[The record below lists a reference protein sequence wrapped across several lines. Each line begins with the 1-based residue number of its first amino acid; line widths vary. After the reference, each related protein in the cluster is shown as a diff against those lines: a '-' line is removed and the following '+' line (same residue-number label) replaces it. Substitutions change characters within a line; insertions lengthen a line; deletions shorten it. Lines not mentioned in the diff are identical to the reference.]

1 MARVEAEPGGPRRSG
16 RRPAGSG
23 TREAILDAA
32 RAAFTQRGY
41 DGASIRQIARE
52 ASVDPA
58 LVHHYFGTKQ
68 GVFTEAMHFPFDPS
82 VLVPEVLAGD
92 RSQIGERLA
101 RLFLTIWEDEQARG
115 PIVALIR
122 SAVTNEQAAT
132 MLREFVSEALVA
144 RVAREL
150 DAPDAALRPPLVAA
164 QLVGLA
170 LLRYVIKLEP
180 LASADPETL
189 VAAVAPTVQRYLTG
203 DLGPG

>member
-1 MARVEAEPGGPRRSG
+1 MARVETEPGGPRRSG
-16 RRPAGSG
+16 RRPGGSG

-68 GVFTEAMHFPFDPS
+68 GVFTEAMQLPFNPS
-82 VLVPEVLAGD
+82 VLVPQVLAGD
-92 RSQIGERLA
+92 RSQVGEKLV
-101 RLFLTIWEDEQARG
+101 RLFLTVWDDEQARG

-122 SAVTNEQAAT
+122 SAVTHEQAAA
-132 MLREFVSEALVA
+132 MLREFITEAILA
-144 RVAREL
+144 RIAREL
-150 DAPDAALRPPLVAA
+150 DAPDAELRPSLVGT
-164 QLVGLA
+164 QLVGLV
-170 LLRYVIKLEP
+170 LLRYIIKLEP

>member
-32 RAAFTQRGY
+32 RAAFTQHGY
-41 DGASIRQIARE
+41 GGASIRQIARE
-52 ASVDPA
+52 AGVDPA

-68 GVFTEAMHFPFDPS
+68 GVFTEAMHFPFDPA
-82 VLVPEVLAGD
+82 VLVPQVLAGD
-92 RSQIGERLA
+92 RAQIGERLI

-122 SAVTNEQAAT
+122 SAVTNEQAAA
-132 MLREFVSEALVA
+132 MLREFLTEALVT

-150 DAPDAALRPPLVAA
+150 EVPDAELRPPLVAS
-164 QLVGLA
+164 QLVGLV
-170 LLRYVIKLEP
+170 LIRYIIKLEP
-180 LASADPETL
+180 LAKADPETL
-189 VAAVAPTVQRYLTG
+189 IAAIAPTVQRYLTG
-203 DLGPG
+203 DLGAG